1 MNSRVLR
8 LSSLSILIVLTS
20 GSIIAA
26 SAASATILRY
36 TTRPAEELYD
46 LTSDPDELHNL
57 ATDPRQVTCLASLRT
72 DLDAWMQQQGD
83 TQTVFGKPL
92 LEGEPVTLIA
102 PGNAKK
108 K

>member
-8 LSSLSILIVLTS
+8 LSSLSILIAL
-20 GSIIAA
+20 A
-26 SAASATILRY
+26 
-36 TTRPAEELYD
+36 

-57 ATDPRQVTCLASLRT
+57 AADPRQATRLASLRA

-108 K
+108 KSP